1 MDVTEHMRRLEAM
14 GFSGET
20 LDRAIAAAGASRL
33 AYLELIRTVEDR
45 GMSPAEAL
53 GVLEPPATTS

>member
-14 GFSGET
+14 GFAGET

-33 AYLELIRTVEDR
+33 AYLALAQAVEDR

-53 GVLEPPATTS
+53 GVLERPAASS